1 MDRLVPG
8 IELSASSRPHS
19 GCDDARPSTL
29 GAHRVAEMIASV
41 GAVGKH
47 FAGIVGQSIRNGV
60 AVLGVGAV
68 TAISSTRA
76 VSA

>member
-1 MDRLVPG
+1 M
-8 IELSASSRPHS
+8 
-19 GCDDARPSTL
+19 RPSTL